1 MPVYLAFLLY
11 SKSKIEQVMTR
22 KLIGFALI
30 SSLFFACQS
39 DTKDSN
45 VEHVEANAPN
55 VPAGATPAEQ
65 LQASALEESDYLERI
80 KQSFI
85 PLQQEYRKATG
96 KVPGIGDV
104 NIFVDQNYTLIID
117 NKFKGSDYQ
126 TKVNLKNLNNA
137 QGGMS
142 LIPDNAPGEF
152 PGLKVFVK
160 DGKPGV
166 EIWKDNAL
174 QRELRQLEIYLADRP
189 GIERV
194 TPAILQ
200 ALNIANG
207 NLPE

>member
-1 MPVYLAFLLY
+1 
-11 SKSKIEQVMTR
+11 MTK
-22 KLIGFALI
+22 KLIGLALI

-39 DTKDSN
+39 DSKDAN
-45 VEHVEANAPN
+45 LQQVETNSPN

-65 LQASALEESDYLERI
+65 LQAVALEESDYLERI
-80 KQSFI
+80 KQSFL

-104 NIFVDQNYTLIID
+104 NIFVDEKFTLLIE
-117 NKFKGSDYQ
+117 NKYKGSSYQ
-126 TKVNLKNLNNA
+126 TKVNLKNLNNE

-142 LIPDNAPGEF
+142 LVPDNKPGEF

-166 EIWKDNAL
+166 EIWKDDVL
-174 QRELRQLEIYLADRP
+174 QRELRQLEIYLADRA

-194 TPAILQ
+194 TPTILQ